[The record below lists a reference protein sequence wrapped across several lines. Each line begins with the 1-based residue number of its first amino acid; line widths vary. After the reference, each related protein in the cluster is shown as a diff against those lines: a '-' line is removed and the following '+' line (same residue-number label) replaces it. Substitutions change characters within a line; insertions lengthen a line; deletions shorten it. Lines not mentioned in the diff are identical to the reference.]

1 MMKALIAFAIGG
13 LVAGGV
19 ALAAPANA
27 GCQSGWTPWGGAEV
41 CDGPIAPDGSF
52 QRCQTF
58 GAFGLGGTLP
68 CFTAN
73 VNNLN
78 GQPPWIGP

>member
-1 MMKALIAFAIGG
+1 MRALVVVAVSGLIAGG
-13 LVAGGV
+13 I

-27 GCQSGWTPWGGAEV
+27 GCQSGWTPWGGGEI

-52 QRCQTF
+52 QRCQAF
-58 GAFGLGGTLP
+58 GVFGLGGTLP

-78 GQPPWIGP
+78 GQPPWVGP